1 MPVLKKLITINFTKG
16 RSGQKP
22 RAIVLHLM
30 GGTLKGT
37 DSWFRNPVAQASTH
51 YGVGKK
57 GEIYQWVLKADPNA
71 KKPDGTAYT
80 PMDLREI
87 QDWVVRPQLRNL
99 QGVTEVNTIGGFVKQ
114 FHVNPRPDQL
124 MAYGLTLRKMA
135 KSPLPILAVP
145 APRVDRDRTYST
157 AVALRRWFDGHGGA
171 PPRIN
176 LVTVG
181 AHARRSRLLFEK
193 ALRPDTEVG
202 ILAVEDPYYDP
213 KRWWVTSY
221 GVRTVTSELIAYLY
235 SSLLFHPS
243 PISRNAGEIVPDGS
257 KQP

>member
-1 MPVLKKLITINFTKG
+1 MTEGEGKGNGRFWRRRECWVPTWRTCAGALVGIGVLVAVIFLRAQPFLAPVDKVDS
-16 RSGQKP
+16 R
-22 RAIVLHLM
+22 VLVVEGWCDDFVM
-30 GGTLKGT
+30 EE
-37 DSWFRNPVAQASTH
+37 A
-51 YGVGKK
+51 
-57 GEIYQWVLKADPNA
+57 
-71 KKPDGTAYT
+71 
-80 PMDLREI
+80 LREFG
-87 QDWVVRPQLRNL
+87 RGGYTNL
-99 QGVTEVNTIGGFVKQ
+99 FVTGGPVEKGAVLSEFGNYADIGAK
-114 FHVNPRPDQL
+114 
-124 MAYGLTLRKMA
+124 TLRKMA